1 MTGNL
6 ARKEAESSGT
16 SAGPPGGGGDVS
28 GDRRAGESRLVTIL
42 RIGKLIKGEAQEL
55 CLIRNI
61 SEGGLKAHVYSP
73 HTAGDRIT
81 VEFGSDTRVSGT
93 VRWVRDDNIGM
104 EFDARVDVA
113 ELLKPEAAAGR
124 KPRAPRLDIRGQAR
138 LRIGADV
145 WRVEVRDLS
154 QGGAKIKIDDPLHV
168 GEDCVVTVDGL
179 RPVKAVVR
187 WQEDGSAGLEF
198 LPRIPF
204 DELIQWLGLQAEQ
217 ERPAE

>member
-6 ARKEAESSGT
+6 AHNDIG
-16 SAGPPGGGGDVS
+16 SAGPPGGDGDVS
-28 GDRRAGESRLVTIL
+28 EDRRAGESRLVTIL
-42 RIGKLIKGEAQEL
+42 RVGKLIKGAAQEL

-61 SEGGLKAHVYSP
+61 SDGGLKAHVYSP
-73 HTAGDRIT
+73 HIVGDHIT
-81 VEFGSDTRVSGT
+81 VEFGSDSRVSGT

-104 EFDARVDVA
+104 EFDECVEIA
-113 ELLKPEAAAGR
+113 ELLKPEPGAGR
-124 KPRAPRLDIRGQAR
+124 KPRAPRLDICGTAR
-138 LRIGADV
+138 LEIGADV

-154 QGGAKIKIDDPLHV
+154 QGGAKIAIDDPLHV

-187 WQEDGSAGLEF
+187 WHEFGKAGLEF

-217 ERPAE
+217 ERPTE